1 MCIPGKRHRALGEN
15 LTMTKNR
22 FDIDPE
28 IQAFIEKT
36 RSYYE
41 DQCLDD
47 MVSQRACYNAMC
59 RAFDSPY
66 PEGVT
71 STSHSI
77 DSNGHDLPLRQYRSP
92 SSTHQTAIVYFHG
105 GGFVVGDLE
114 SHDSIC
120 ADICNCTGLTVFAV
134 EYRLAPEYH
143 FPDDLDDALA
153 GFHYVAR
160 KFNQIIVVGDSAG
173 GTLAAA
179 VGIATRNLEFQPSG
193 QVLIYPSLGGEDLGL
208 ASYLVNAHA
217 PLLTTEDVHYYRN
230 MRTTSGNERNNP
242 LLFPLKLVDYQG
254 LPRCVVFSADIDP
267 LRDDARVFTENTK
280 KAGVASTWINEPG
293 LPHGYLRARHCSQLA
308 GNGFSRICRAITEIA
323 STTQG

>member
-1 MCIPGKRHRALGEN
+1 
-15 LTMTKNR
+15 MTKTE
-22 FDIDPE
+22 FDIDSE

-36 RSYYE
+36 RSYYA
-41 DQCLDD
+41 DQCMDN

-59 RAFDSPY
+59 QAFDSPY

-77 DSNGHDLPLRQYRSP
+77 DSNGHDLRLRQYQSP
-92 SSTHQTAIVYFHG
+92 SSNHQSAIVYFHG

-120 ADICNCTGLTVFAV
+120 ADICDCTGLTVFAV

-143 FPDDLDDALA
+143 FPYDLNDALA
-153 GFHYVAR
+153 GFQYVAR
-160 KFNQIIVVGDSAG
+160 KFNRVIVVGDSAG

-179 VGIATRNLEFQPSG
+179 VGITTRNLTFQPSG
-193 QVLIYPSLGGEDLGL
+193 QVLIYPALGGEELGL
-208 ASYLVNAHA
+208 ASYRVNANA
-217 PLLTTEDVHYYRN
+217 PLLTTADVHYYQS
-230 MRTTSGNERNNP
+230 MRTTSEDEWNNP

-254 LPRCVVFSADIDP
+254 VPRCFAFSADIDP
-267 LRDDARVFTENTK
+267 LRDDARVFTENTQ

-308 GNGFSRICRAITEIA
+308 GSGFSRICRAITEIA
-323 STTQG
+323 STDPG